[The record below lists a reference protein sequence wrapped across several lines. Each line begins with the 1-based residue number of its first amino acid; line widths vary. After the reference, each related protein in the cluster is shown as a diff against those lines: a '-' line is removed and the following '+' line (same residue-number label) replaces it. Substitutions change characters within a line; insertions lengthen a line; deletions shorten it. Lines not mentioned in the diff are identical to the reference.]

1 MSPHELQYSARRAK
15 FYMDVDN
22 YEKSKED
29 IDNIRDKIDILTGI
43 SKIYV
48 RKIVNDFDI
57 KYINKHLLCLSNDLL
72 L

>member
-1 MSPHELQYSARRAK
+1 
-15 FYMDVDN
+15 MDVDN

-29 IDNIRDKIDILTGI
+29 INNIRDEIDTLTGI

>member
-1 MSPHELQYSARRAK
+1 MG
-15 FYMDVDN
+15 VDN
-22 YEKSKED
+22 YEKAKED
-29 IDNIRDKIDILTGI
+29 IDYIRDKIDLLTGI

>member
-1 MSPHELQYSARRAK
+1 MN
-15 FYMDVDN
+15 VDN
-22 YEKSKED
+22 YEKSKKD
-29 IDNIRDKIDILTGI
+29 IDSIRGEIDILTGI

-57 KYINKHLLCLSNDLL
+57 KYINKHLLCVSNDLL